1 MIKKVVQAGDSRLR
15 KLSKPVEKIDRK
27 ILLLISDLKETL
39 LAHKDPEG
47 VGLAAPQIGKNL
59 RVFVMRDGEEIKT
72 VINPEIISTTKAK
85 TAKTKKDNKD
95 EALEGCL
102 SIPHY
107 YGSLTRGGEIT
118 IKYLNEDG
126 QKVVETFKDFP
137 AQIVQHEIDHLEG
150 HLFVDRLLKQK
161 RPLYQIKGDEVE
173 EVDFTQ

>member
-1 MIKKVVQAGDSRLR
+1 MIKKVVQAGDPRLR
-15 KLSKPVEKIDRK
+15 KVSKPVNKIDKK

-59 RVFVMRDGEEIKT
+59 RVFVMRDGKEIKT
-72 VINPEIISTTKAK
+72 VINPEIISVSKAKTTKA
-85 TAKTKKDNKD
+85 KKDNKD
-95 EALEGCL
+95 EVLEGCL

-107 YGSLTRGGEIT
+107 YGPLTRGKEIT

-126 QKVVETFKDFP
+126 QKIIETFKGFP

-150 HLFVDRLLKQK
+150 FLFVDKLLEQK
-161 RPLYQIKGDEVE
+161 RPLYQIKGDEIE
-173 EVDFTQ
+173 EVDFV